1 MANGIARLVAPV
13 TAFLL
18 SAASVVSACP
28 QAPVVPSAID
38 KSAVSERVVISIGDE
53 KITDRDFEQ
62 LIAAMP
68 PEYRKFYSGP
78 GKHLLPQYIIRLK
91 ILSAQAVK
99 EGLANHP
106 DVVRAIEISRE
117 SVLTGAEQKHIEEG
131 ITVNDQELRDRYEKN
146 KESFEEVRVSHILIR
161 TENATFK
168 PDDPSHPGLPDADAR
183 KKLEEIRKQILA
195 GADFAEMAKKY
206 SEDAATVA
214 SGGDMGV
221 IRPDRVVPPII
232 EAAHSLSPGQVSD
245 LITTPYGVEIIK
257 VEQKRTIPFEEAK
270 PSLES
275 QVRQSK
281 ASAVIQQIEDEYHV
295 VIDKEFFGEPAA
307 NQNPAAPPRSP

>member
-68 PEYRKFYSGP
+68 AEYRKFYSGP

-99 EGLANHP
+99 EGLANRP

-117 SVLTGAEQKHIEEG
+117 SVLTGAEQKRIEEG

-161 TENATFK
+161 TESATFR
-168 PDDPSHPGLPDADAR
+168 PDDPSHPGLPDAEAR

-195 GADFAEMAKKY
+195 GADFAEMAKKH
-206 SEDAATVA
+206 SQDAATSA

-281 ASAVIQQIEDEYHV
+281 ASAVVQHIEDEYHV

>member
-1 MANGIARLVAPV
+1 
-13 TAFLL
+13 
-18 SAASVVSACP
+18 VSACP

-221 IRPDRVVPPII
+221 IRPD
-232 EAAHSLSPGQVSD
+232 
-245 LITTPYGVEIIK
+245 GVEIIK

>member
-1 MANGIARLVAPV
+1 MANGMARLVAPV

-18 SAASVVSACP
+18 SAASVLSARP
-28 QAPVVPSAID
+28 QAPVVPSATD

-99 EGLANHP
+99 EGLANRP

-146 KESFEEVRVSHILIR
+146 KESFEEV
-161 TENATFK
+161 
-168 PDDPSHPGLPDADAR
+168 
-183 KKLEEIRKQILA
+183 
-195 GADFAEMAKKY
+195 
-206 SEDAATVA
+206 
-214 SGGDMGV
+214 
-221 IRPDRVVPPII
+221 
-232 EAAHSLSPGQVSD
+232 
-245 LITTPYGVEIIK
+245 
-257 VEQKRTIPFEEAK
+257 
-270 PSLES
+270 PSLTS
-275 QVRQSK
+275 
-281 ASAVIQQIEDEYHV
+281 
-295 VIDKEFFGEPAA
+295 
-307 NQNPAAPPRSP
+307 